1 MLNKQW
7 DLRFNPVIVSDRP
20 IECIVTGFVGTEV
33 PGLLWEENENCR
45 KMPKN
50 QKFKLEL
57 LTKSCYWWDHFPKT
71 AFGTST
77 FVTLVMSI
85 TVFPMQILRVDLK
98 YGYTNSVKSS
108 FFPKLMS
115 LIQEAAINCYF

>member
-50 QKFKLEL
+50 QN
-57 LTKSCYWWDHFPKT
+57 
-71 AFGTST
+71 
-77 FVTLVMSI
+77 VTLVMSI

-98 YGYTNSVKSS
+98 YG
-108 FFPKLMS
+108 
-115 LIQEAAINCYF
+115 